1 MLIFDNM
8 PLLQSEK
15 KLFIIKEASVSL
27 MKSLLITQGIFN
39 FVNLCQVKIFT
50 FLGAFNE
57 IYGQLMPYASSI
69 CLIGI
74 DVAAHDIRFVEDN
87 WESPVICHILS
98 YRLISFLFLFF
109 FFFFFVCRDACVNT
123 TMFYIIILVLLFI
136 SLLVKKIYYW
146 LVSFHFINK
155 KWGVLH
161 V

>member
-1 MLIFDNM
+1 MLNFGKIHMLIFDNM

-109 FFFFFVCRDACVNT
+109 FFFFSFVGMRVL
-123 TMFYIIILVLLFI
+123 ILPCST
-136 SLLVKKIYYW
+136 SLYW
-146 LVSFHFINK
+146 FFFSFHYLLKKFITD
-155 KWGVLH
+155 
-161 V
+161 